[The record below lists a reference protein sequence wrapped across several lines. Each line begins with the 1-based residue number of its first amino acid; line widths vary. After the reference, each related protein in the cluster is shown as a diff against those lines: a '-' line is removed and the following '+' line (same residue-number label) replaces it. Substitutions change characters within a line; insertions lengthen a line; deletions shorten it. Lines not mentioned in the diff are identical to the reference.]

1 MTTFCTITSL
11 FDLEAA
17 KSKGLDDYDRGTVP
31 FVTSTELN
39 NGVVSYVEPEEGD
52 KVFDGP
58 ALVVSGLGHASVQ
71 PGRFLPKGN
80 GGDSLT
86 VLTPRDEC
94 TTAQLVEFA
103 ASFNVLHKWRFSFG
117 RKCSVKR
124 LADLK
129 LPVGVSLLTEAL
141 EAEKTLVGETL
152 IDVDLLLQPAV
163 PTAPTPHPEL
173 APSPGD

>member
-1 MTTFCTITSL
+1 MTVFRTITTL
-11 FDLEAA
+11 FNLEAA
-17 KSKGLDDYDRGTVP
+17 KSRGLDDYDKGTVP

-39 NGVVSYVEPEEGD
+39 NGVVSYVDPEAGD

-86 VLTPRDEC
+86 VLTPKDKC

-103 ASFNVLHKWRFSFG
+103 AAFNVLHKWRFSFG

-129 LPVGVSLLTEAL
+129 LPVGVNLLSGAL
-141 EAEKTLVGETL
+141 SAEKALVDSTLGH
-152 IDVDLLLQPAV
+152 VDLLLQPAAA
-163 PTAPTPHPEL
+163 TATN
-173 APSPGD
+173 PSETN